1 MATDKNKFFEGKVAF
16 ITGGGSGIG
25 RATALAFARG
35 GADIVIVGREKE
47 KVEQT
52 ARLVEELSGRALALK
67 CDVSQ
72 EEEVKSAIGTTIQ
85 TFGRLDC
92 AFNNAGIGQETRSIH
107 KVSVKDWDRIIGINL
122 RGVFLCMKYEIPLM
136 LKQGAGAIV
145 NNSSGSGIVGAKGI
159 SAYTASKHGVIGLTK
174 TAALDYAQS
183 NIRINAVCPGLTDT
197 PMMEHY
203 TRGTSIGRGFVIL
216 LTPMGRLGKPEE
228 IAEAVVWLCSDG
240 ASFVTGHALVVDG
253 GYVVP

>member
-1 MATDKNKFFEGKVAF
+1 MATINNKLFEGKVVF

-25 RATALAFARG
+25 RATALAFARE
-35 GADIVIVGREKE
+35 GANIVIVSTVKE
-47 KVEQT
+47 KAEQT
-52 ARLVEELSGRALALK
+52 ARLVEELNVQALAVK

-72 EEEVKSAIGTTIQ
+72 EEEVKSAIEMTVQ

-92 AFNNAGIGQETRSIH
+92 AFNNAGVGQETRSTH
-107 KVSVKDWDRIIGINL
+107 KVSVKDWDRIIAVNL
-122 RGVFLCMKYEIPLM
+122 RGIFLCMKYEIPLM

-145 NNSSGSGIVGAKGI
+145 NTSSGSGIVGAKGVP
-159 SAYTASKHGVIGLTK
+159 AYTASKHGVIGLTK

-183 NIRINAVCPGLTDT
+183 NIRVNAICPGLTDT
-197 PMMEHY
+197 PMLEHY
-203 TRGTSIGRGFVIL
+203 TRGTTIGREFVIA

-228 IAEAVVWLCSDG
+228 IAAAVVWLCSDG
-240 ASFVTGHALVVDG
+240 ASFVTGHAMVVDG